1 MLIAQHIKIM
11 ENALIVEDV
20 GTRILKMFLTLY
32 IEIETKGYF
41 LFDKY
46 FKYCIMLY
54 YKRKRKTKND
64 NNK

>member
-1 MLIAQHIKIM
+1 M
-11 ENALIVEDV
+11 ENALIAEDV

>member
-1 MLIAQHIKIM
+1 M
-11 ENALIVEDV
+11 ENALIAEDV

-32 IEIETKGYF
+32 IEYETQKYF